1 MCFSAPRLLLAALSL
16 TAATAFAAVQEA
28 GPVAKPDAAQTAFF
42 EKNIRP
48 VLATKCA
55 KCHSAEADK
64 VRGGLLLDT
73 RDGLRK
79 GGDTGPAIVPGNPD
93 ESLLIQALHSKDKDT
108 AMPPEK
114 SGGKLPANVI
124 ADFEAWVKMGA
135 PDPREGAAAVVVA
148 KKEIDFNKAREF
160 WAYKVPVTPAA
171 PVVAD
176 RQWPRTDLDRFILA
190 GLEAKGLKPVA
201 DADRRNLIRRLY
213 FDLVGLPPRPEELDA
228 FFRDSSPEAFAKIV
242 DHLLASPQFGERWGR
257 HWLDVARYA
266 ESSGKERNLTFPEAW
281 RYRDYVIAAFNSDKP
296 YDQFIR
302 EQIAG
307 DLLPAR
313 DAAERNEHL
322 IATGFLALG
331 PKGLNEKN
339 RVQFQMDMVD
349 EQIDVT
355 SRAVLGL
362 TAACARCHD
371 HKFDPIP
378 TTDYYALAG
387 IFRSSR
393 TFFGTSTANGKA
405 NKRDKNGT
413 PLLPLS
419 AGPPTLSATPATPP
433 PPSPEK
439 QLAALAAQNP
449 QRAARYAAMTAA
461 EKAELTAKL
470 KAKGILTPLP
480 AVAPSSTAIGTAL
493 AMGVTDGRPG
503 NSPLYIRGEIDSP
516 GPLVPRGFLTVLTPG
531 PKPAIS
537 PAQSGRRELADWLA
551 SKSNPLTARVMV
563 NRVWLNLF
571 GEGLV
576 RTPDNFGSTGE
587 KPTHPALLDLLAAQ
601 FMREG
606 WSVKALVRSIVLSRT
621 YQLASSSDAKNFE
634 VDPDNILVWRMTPR
648 RLDAE
653 AIRDGILAASGQ
665 LECTPPYAS
674 IVAHI
679 GDGYVNRGIAPAQ
692 FNVEARY
699 RSVYLPIV
707 RDYVPDVLAVFDFA
721 EPTLVVAGRET
732 TNVPS
737 QALFMMNSPFVTA
750 QSRALAKRL
759 LAMTQYDHGQRIIM
773 AYMLTLS
780 RPPTPAEA
788 ARSEQYL
795 TAFTPHSDSA
805 ASPAPGASAETAWAT
820 FCQALFACAEF
831 RYLK

>member
-1 MCFSAPRLLLAALSL
+1 MADMSFSAARLFLATLSVAP
-16 TAATAFAAVQEA
+16 TAMFGAVAAD
-28 GPVAKPDAAQTAFF
+28 PKPDAAQTAFF

-48 VLATKCA
+48 VLATKCY
-55 KCHSAEADK
+55 KCHSADADK

-79 GGDTGPAIVPGNPD
+79 GGDTGPAIVPGNPG
-93 ESLLIQALHSKDKDT
+93 ESLLIQALHSADKDT

-114 SGGKLPANVI
+114 SGGKLPAKVI

-135 PDPREGAAAVVVA
+135 PDPRAGAAAAPVA

-160 WAYKVPVTPAA
+160 WAYKVPVMAAA
-171 PVVAD
+171 PLVAD
-176 RQWPRTDLDRFILA
+176 RAWARTDLDRFILA
-190 GLEAKGLKPVA
+190 GLEAKGLKPVP
-201 DADRRNLIRRLY
+201 DADRRNLIRRVS
-213 FDLVGLPPRPEELDA
+213 FDLVGLPPTPEELDV
-228 FFRDSSPEAFAKIV
+228 FFRDPSPEAFAKVV
-242 DHLLASPQFGERWGR
+242 DRLLASPQFGERWGR

-266 ESSGKERNLTFPEAW
+266 ESTGKERNFTFPEAW
-281 RYRDYVIAAFNSDKP
+281 RYRDYVIAAFNADKP

-307 DLLPAR
+307 DLLPAK
-313 DAAERNEHL
+313 DPAERNEHL

-339 RVQFQMDMVD
+339 RVQFQMDLVD

-393 TFFGTSTANGKA
+393 TFFGTSNPDAGNAK
-405 NKRDKNGT
+405 KYKNGT

-419 AGPPTLSATPATPP
+419 KSSAAPAAAAAAPARPPAL
-433 PPSPEK
+433 SPEK
-439 QLAALAAQNP
+439 QLADLAAKSP
-449 QRAARYAAMTAA
+449 ERAARFAAMTAA
-461 EKAELTAKL
+461 QKAQLVEKLN
-470 KAKGILTPLP
+470 AKGTLTTPP
-480 AVAPSSTAIGTAL
+480 PTAAIGTAL

-503 NSPLYIRGEIDSP
+503 NSPLYIRGEIDDP

-531 PKPAIS
+531 SPPAIS
-537 PAQSGRRELADWLA
+537 ASQSGRRELADWLA

-587 KPTHPALLDLLAAQ
+587 KPTHPALLDLLATQ
-601 FMREG
+601 FMRDG

-621 YQLASSSDAKNFE
+621 YQLASTSDPKNYE
-634 VDPDNILVWRMTPR
+634 ADPDNILVWRMTPR

-665 LECTPPYAS
+665 LERTPPYAS
-674 IVAHI
+674 VVAHV
-679 GDGYVNRGIAPAQ
+679 GDGYIGRGIAPSQ

-721 EPTLVVAGRET
+721 EPSLVVAGRET

-773 AYMLTLS
+773 AHMLTLS

-795 TAFTPHSDSA
+795 TAFTPRSDSA
-805 ASPAPGASAETAWAT
+805 TSPAPAASAETAWAT

>member
-1 MCFSAPRLLLAALSL
+1 MRPNRLGSRCSISDMSFSTARLLLAALSVAP
-16 TAATAFAAVQEA
+16 TAMFGAVTTA
-28 GPVAKPDAAQTAFF
+28 PKPDAAQTAFF
-42 EKNIRP
+42 EKHIRP
-48 VLATKCA
+48 VLATKCY

-79 GGDTGPAIVPGNPD
+79 GGDTGPAIVPGNPG
-93 ESLLIQALHSKDKDT
+93 ESLLIQALHSADKDT

-114 SGGKLPANVI
+114 SGGKLPAKVI

-135 PDPREGAAAVVVA
+135 PDPREGAAAEPVV
-148 KKEIDFNKAREF
+148 KMEIDFNKAREF
-160 WAYKVPVTPAA
+160 WAYKAPVLQQA

-176 RQWPRTDLDRFILA
+176 RAWPRTDLDRFILA

-201 DADRRNLIRRLY
+201 DADRRNLIRRVY
-213 FDLVGLPPRPEELDA
+213 FDLVGLPPTPEELEA
-228 FFRDSSPEAFAKIV
+228 FFRDTSPEAFAKVV
-242 DHLLASPQFGERWGR
+242 DRLLASPQFGERWGR

-266 ESSGKERNLTFPEAW
+266 ESTGKERNFTFPEAW
-281 RYRDYVIAAFNSDKP
+281 RYRDYVIAAFNADKP
-296 YDQFIR
+296 YDEFIR

-307 DLLPAR
+307 DLLPAK
-313 DAAERNEHL
+313 DAEERNAHL

-331 PKGLNEKN
+331 PKGLNERN
-339 RVQFQMDMVD
+339 RLQFQMDLVD

-393 TFFGTSTANGKA
+393 TFYGTAAPDAKRNRNGS
-405 NKRDKNGT
+405 

-419 AGPPTLSATPATPP
+419 KSAAAAPPAASA
-433 PPSPEK
+433 EK
-439 QLAALAAQNP
+439 QLA
-449 QRAARYAAMTAA
+449 
-461 EKAELTAKL
+461 EKL
-470 KAKGILTPLP
+470 KANGTLTAP
-480 AVAPSSTAIGTAL
+480 AAIPVAAIGTAL

-503 NSPLYIRGEIDSP
+503 DSPLYLRGEIDHP
-516 GPLVPRGFLTVLTPG
+516 GPAVPRGFLTVLTPG
-531 PKPAIS
+531 SPPAIS
-537 PAQSGRRELADWLA
+537 SAQSGRRELADWLA

-576 RTPDNFGSTGE
+576 RTPDNFGATGE
-587 KPTHPALLDLLAAQ
+587 KPTHPALLDLLATQ
-601 FMREG
+601 FMRGG
-606 WSVKALVRSIVLSRT
+606 WSVKTLVRSIVLSRT
-621 YQLASSSDAKNFE
+621 YQLASTTDPKNYE
-634 VDPDNILVWRMTPR
+634 ADPDNILVWRMTPR

-665 LECTPPYAS
+665 LERTPPYAS
-674 IVAHI
+674 VVAHI
-679 GDGYVNRGIAPAQ
+679 GDGYIGRGIAPAQ

-699 RSVYLPIV
+699 RSVYLPII

-721 EPTLVVAGRET
+721 EPSLVVAARET

-759 LAMTQYDHGQRIIM
+759 LAMTQYEHGQRIIM

-780 RPPTPAEA
+780 RPPTPAES
-788 ARSEQYL
+788 ARTGQYL
-795 TAFTPHSDSA
+795 TAFAPRTDSADSA
-805 ASPAPGASAETAWAT
+805 ASAASAETAWAT

>member
-1 MCFSAPRLLLAALSL
+1 MSFSAARLFLAALSL
-16 TAATAFAAVQEA
+16 ASGSAFGAVAAAS
-28 GPVAKPDAAQTAFF
+28 KPDAAQTAFF

-48 VLATKCA
+48 VLAAKCY

-64 VRGGLLLDT
+64 VKGGLLLDT

-79 GGDTGPAIVPGNPD
+79 GGDTGPAIVPGNPG
-93 ESLLIQALHSKDKDT
+93 ESLLIQALHYADKDT
-108 AMPPEK
+108 AMPPVK

-135 PDPREGAAAVVVA
+135 PDPREGAAAAVV
-148 KKEIDFNKAREF
+148 KKEIDFAKAREF
-160 WAYKVPVTPAA
+160 WAYKPPQIPPA
-171 PVVAD
+171 PVLAD

-201 DADRRNLIRRLY
+201 DADRRNLIRRVY
-213 FDLVGLPPRPEELDA
+213 FDLVGLPPTPEELDA
-228 FFRDSSPEAFAKIV
+228 FFKDTSPEAFAKIV
-242 DHLLASPQFGERWGR
+242 DRLLASPQFGERWGR

-266 ESSGKERNLTFPEAW
+266 ESTGKERNFTFPEAW
-281 RYRDYVIAAFNSDKP
+281 RYRDYVIAAFNADKP

-307 DLLPAR
+307 DLLPAK

-339 RVQFQMDMVD
+339 RVQFEMDLVD

-378 TTDYYALAG
+378 TADYYALAG

-393 TFFGTSTANGKA
+393 TFFGTSAGDGAAAKKN
-405 NKRDKNGT
+405 KNGT

-419 AGPPTLSATPATPP
+419 KSDAAPARTSSPAPP
-433 PPSPEK
+433 PPVSAEK
-439 QLAALAAQNP
+439 QLADLAAKNP
-449 QRAARYAAMTAA
+449 KRAARYAAMTAA
-461 EKAELTAKL
+461 EQAQFAAKL
-470 KAKGILTPLP
+470 KARGVLTAPPPTAAP
-480 AVAPSSTAIGTAL
+480 AAATGTAL
-493 AMGVTDGRPG
+493 AMGVQDGRPG
-503 NSPLYIRGEIDSP
+503 DYPLYVRGEIDSA
-516 GPLVPRGFLTVLTPG
+516 GPAVPRGFLTVLTPG

-537 PAQSGRRELADWLA
+537 AAQSGRRELADWLA
-551 SKSNPLTARVMV
+551 SKANPLTARVMA

-587 KPTHPALLDLLAAQ
+587 KPTHPALLDLLAVQ
-601 FMREG
+601 FMRDG

-621 YQLASSSDAKNFE
+621 YQLASSSDPKNFE
-634 VDPDNILVWRMTPR
+634 ADPDNILVWRMTPR

-665 LECTPPYAS
+665 LDRTPPYAS
-674 IVAHI
+674 LVAHV
-679 GDGYVNRGIAPAQ
+679 GDGYIGRGIKSSQ
-692 FNVEARY
+692 FNVEASY

-721 EPTLVVAGRET
+721 EPTLVVAARDT

-759 LAMTQYDHGQRIIM
+759 LAMAQYDHGQRIIM

-788 ARSEQYL
+788 ARAGQYL
-795 TAFTPHSDSA
+795 TAFTPHTDSA
-805 ASPAPGASAETAWAT
+805 ASAAPAAASETAWAN

>member
-1 MCFSAPRLLLAALSL
+1 MRFSAPCLLIATFGLAVAAALAAEP
-16 TAATAFAAVQEA
+16 A
-28 GPVAKPDAAQTAFF
+28 AKPDAAQTAFF
-42 EKNIRP
+42 EKSIRP
-48 VLATKCA
+48 VLAAKCY

-79 GGDTGPAIVPGNPD
+79 GGDTGPAIVPGNPG
-93 ESLLIQALHSKDKDT
+93 ESLLIQALRYADKDT
-108 AMPPEK
+108 AMPPAK

-124 ADFEAWVKMGA
+124 ADFETWVKMGA
-135 PDPREGAAAVVVA
+135 PDPREGAAAVVV
-148 KKEIDFNKAREF
+148 KKEIDFVKAREF
-160 WAYKVPVTPAA
+160 WAYKVPQMPTA
-171 PVVAD
+171 PVLAD

-201 DADRRNLIRRLY
+201 DADRRNLIRRVY
-213 FDLVGLPPRPEELDA
+213 FDLVGLPPTPEELDA
-228 FFRDSSPEAFAKIV
+228 FFKDTSPEAFAKVV
-242 DHLLASPQFGERWGR
+242 DRLLASPQFGERWGR

-266 ESSGKERNLTFPEAW
+266 ESTGKERNYTFPEAW
-281 RYRDYVIAAFNSDKP
+281 RYRDYVIAAFNADKP

-307 DLLPAR
+307 DLLPAK

-339 RVQFQMDMVD
+339 RVQFEMDLVD

-378 TTDYYALAG
+378 TADYYALAG

-393 TFFGTSTANGKA
+393 TFFGTSAGEGAAAKKN
-405 NKRDKNGT
+405 KNGT

-419 AGPPTLSATPATPP
+419 KSDATPVRAPAPATTAPV
-433 PPSPEK
+433 SAEK

-449 QRAARYAAMTAA
+449 KRAARYAAMTAQQKARLA
-461 EKAELTAKL
+461 ERL
-470 KAKGILTPLP
+470 KADGTLAAQPP
-480 AVAPSSTAIGTAL
+480 PSAATGTAL

-503 NSPLYIRGEIDSP
+503 DSPLYIRGEIDSP
-516 GPLVPRGFLTVLTPG
+516 GPAVPRGFLTVLTPG

-537 PAQSGRRELADWLA
+537 AAQSGRRELAEWLA
-551 SKSNPLTARVMV
+551 SKSNPLTARVMA

-587 KPTHPALLDLLAAQ
+587 KPTHPALLDLLATQ
-601 FMREG
+601 FMRDG

-621 YQLASSSDAKNFE
+621 YQLASASDVKNFE
-634 VDPDNILVWRMTPR
+634 ADPDNVLVWRMTPR

-665 LECTPPYAS
+665 LDRTPPYAS
-674 IVAHI
+674 LVAHV
-679 GDGYVNRGIAPAQ
+679 GDGYIGRGIKSSQ
-692 FNVEARY
+692 FNVEASY

-721 EPTLVVAGRET
+721 EPTLVVAARDT

-759 LAMTQYDHGQRIIM
+759 LAMAQYDHGQRIIM

-788 ARSEQYL
+788 ARAGQYL
-795 TAFTPHSDSA
+795 TAFAPHTDSA
-805 ASPAPGASAETAWAT
+805 ASPAPAAAAETAWAT